1 MFYEAR
7 QWFINIQNTSLVGRP
22 PAAYAF
28 INACVTFI
36 NDLSE
41 PFERIEPQKAR
52 ADDERALPHEDES
65 AQDGRGGLLFS
76 P

>member
-1 MFYEAR
+1 M
-7 QWFINIQNTSLVGRP
+7 GRR

-52 ADDERALPHEDES
+52 ADDERALPHEDEN
-65 AQDGRGGLLFS
+65 AQDGRRGLLFS

>member
-1 MFYEAR
+1 MVYK
-7 QWFINIQNTSLVGRP
+7 RP
-22 PAAYAF
+22 KHQFGGSAPGGV
-28 INACVTFI
+28 CVYKRLR
-36 NDLSE
+36 DVYKRSQ
-41 PFERIEPQKAR
+41 RAVRAQKAR